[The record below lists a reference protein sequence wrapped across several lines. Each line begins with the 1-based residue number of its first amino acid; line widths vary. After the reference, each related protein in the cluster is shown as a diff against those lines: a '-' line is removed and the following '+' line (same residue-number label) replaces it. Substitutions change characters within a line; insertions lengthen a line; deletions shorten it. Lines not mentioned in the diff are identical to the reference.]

1 MKEMLYEM
9 ILDSIDPSELKRA
22 IGRYV
27 EFQVK
32 DLDLDDIAEGLCEE
46 FDFLELAVEAA
57 AELLLPF

>member
-9 ILDSIDPSELKRA
+9 IMDSIDPSELKRA

-32 DLDLDDIAEGLCEE
+32 SLDLDDIAEGLCEE